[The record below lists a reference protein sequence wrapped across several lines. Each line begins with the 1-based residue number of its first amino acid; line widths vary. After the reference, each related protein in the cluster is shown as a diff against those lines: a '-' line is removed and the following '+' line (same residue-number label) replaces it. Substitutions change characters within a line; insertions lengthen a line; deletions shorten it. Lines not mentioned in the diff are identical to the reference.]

1 MISQDDLTLLAS
13 GFTDKAS
20 AEDIY
25 YCFRLILGRNPNPEE
40 RVGHFS
46 RAGLPL
52 ETVVR
57 SFVQSLEFENRNLLK
72 AKSVNTVAL
81 VEREGIALYVDP
93 DDADVGRNVVAG
105 VYEPHV
111 QAIFRRFLGPGMA
124 ALDIG
129 ANVGALTMLAAQLV
143 GPTGR
148 VLAIEPNPE
157 NVRLIEASRRR
168 NGFSH
173 VEIHCVAAAEKAGI
187 LVLHQSG
194 SNGMVAPA
202 AEDLDALLRSSVIP
216 AVRLDSIVPADL
228 PVGFVKVDVER
239 YEFKAL
245 QGLERTLRRWR
256 PVIVSEFSPPAM
268 EPGEGVAYLAYL
280 IQLGY
285 SLGVLQQSG
294 LIADCGDDISRVTR
308 MYIESG
314 VDHIDIVAQPSSNL
328 ARLPDVVEVK
338 SNPISGNSADSP
350 LAGSFTT
357 RVVRRLNQSLLRQ
370 FGALRTRRTAID
382 GSVKRAQSATPVL
395 QEESGAIPQTER
407 DQSELIMAPTTPSGP
422 TVRLLSGLD
431 QLDSVLKECD
441 AACAISD
448 DALREVFKTFEFRL
462 SGVDLPTDPFSSEY
476 RTFQFELYKRISG
489 RDYKLEN
496 EFTPWLVTK
505 HAVDRPFPYY
515 TQSYRTVSDH
525 ILMLGLIIKVM
536 ALRPGARIIEFG
548 CGYGNTAINLA
559 RMGYEVTAVD
569 IEPRYLEIVD
579 RQCRGFTSP
588 PRTVLGDFSVIE
600 KLQERFDAILFYES
614 FHHCSDHQKLV
625 ASFEAR
631 LAPSGIVVFAS
642 EPIYE
647 GNPMPWGLRL
657 DGQSLW
663 ATRRFGWLELGF
675 KESYF
680 RDLLGESG
688 WVCDKHIFPV
698 TELGTIFVARRKM
711 RDPAAPP
718 GLAES
723 LAV

>member
-1 MISQDDLTLLAS
+1 MISQDVLTLLAS
-13 GFTDKAS
+13 RFTDKAS

-46 RAGLPL
+46 RVGLPL
-52 ETVVR
+52 EKVVR

-72 AKSVNTVAL
+72 AKSVNTVTL
-81 VEREGIALYVDP
+81 VEREDMALYI
-93 DDADVGRNVVAG
+93 DADDTDVGPNIVVG

-129 ANVGALTMLAAQLV
+129 ANIGVLTMLAAKLV
-143 GPTGR
+143 GPTGK
-148 VLAIEPNPE
+148 VLAIEPNAK

-168 NGFSH
+168 NGYSH

-202 AEDLDALLRSSVIP
+202 AEDLDALLRSSIVP

-228 PVGFVKVDVER
+228 PVGFVKVHVER

-268 EPGEGVAYLAYL
+268 EPGEGAAYLAYL

-294 LIADCGDDISRVTR
+294 LITDCGDNLSAVRR
-308 MYIESG
+308 MYWESG
-314 VDHIDIVAQPSSNL
+314 VDHIDIVAQPSSNSTPVL
-328 ARLPDVVEVK
+328 NVVDLK
-338 SNPISGNSADSP
+338 SNPILGNATAP
-350 LAGSFTT
+350 TPGGSFTT
-357 RVVRRLNQSLLRQ
+357 RVLRRLNRSFLRQ
-370 FGALRTRRTAID
+370 FDAVLPRRTAF
-382 GSVKRAQSATPVL
+382 GESAQSNPVL
-395 QEESGAIPQTER
+395 KDEPGAIPETER
-407 DQSELIMAPTTPSGP
+407 DPSERIMATASSAP

-448 DALREVFKTFEFRL
+448 DAMREVFKTFEFRL
-462 SGVDLPTDPFSSEY
+462 SDVDLPIDPFSPEY

-496 EFTPWLVTK
+496 EFTPWLVTEQ
-505 HAVDRPFPYY
+505 AIDRPFPYY

-536 ALRPGARIIEFG
+536 ALKPGARIIEFG
-548 CGYGNTAINLA
+548 CGYGNTSINLA

-569 IEPRYLEIVD
+569 IEPRYLEIIE
-579 RQCRGFTSP
+579 RQCRWFTLP
-588 PRTVLGDFSVIE
+588 PRTVLGDFSILE
-600 KLQERFDAILFYES
+600 KLQEQFDAILFYES
-614 FHHCSDHQKLV
+614 FHHCSDHQRMV

-631 LAPSGIVVFAS
+631 LAPTGIVVFAS

-663 ATRRFGWLELGF
+663 AIRRFGWLELGF

-680 RDLLGESG
+680 RDLLGRSG
-688 WVCDKHIFPV
+688 WVYDKHIFPV
-698 TELGTIFVARRKM
+698 TELGTIYVARRATQ
-711 RDPAAPP
+711 DPAASPA
-718 GLAES
+718 LAERR
-723 LAV
+723 AVD